1 MSPDSRGLCCAFVLA
16 AFVALSLTAESQGQ
30 QALTTDYYTVVT
42 RDGAEADLAFAR
54 RWLDAAEEL
63 MATKY
68 HVVPDRYRIS
78 VNLLYRPEND
88 IDATQSGQNR
98 CCSTDGQGRKTGT
111 IFLLGPSAPIWR
123 ERQLV
128 SSLGLPKDG
137 EDYHAKVLMSEYI
150 PIGHYAVQDGRPA
163 GGWQYYS
170 APQWFVQ
177 GLQEYDAIYHTTETN
192 RTRTADALMKWAR
205 QNEARFA
212 CCTKG
217 FELVDPY
224 NGGAA
229 FMAFLA
235 AESGEGIHERLLRSG
250 ANTFD
255 EALASETKPYSQ
267 GELLSRFRKWIT
279 DSN

>member
-1 MSPDSRGLCCAFVLA
+1 MSPDSRGLCCAYVLA
-16 AFVALSLTAESQGQ
+16 AFVGLSLTAESQGRN
-30 QALTTDYYTVVT
+30 ALTTTHYTVFT
-42 RDGAEADLAFAR
+42 RDGAEADLGLAR
-54 RWLDAAEEL
+54 RWLDAAEQL

-78 VNLLYRPEND
+78 VNLLYRSEND
-88 IDATQSGQNR
+88 IGATQSGQNR
-98 CCSTDGQGRKTGT
+98 CCSTDDQGRKTGT
-111 IFLLGPSAPIWR
+111 IFLLGPSAPIWK

-150 PIGHYAVQDGRPA
+150 PIGHYAVQDSRPA

-177 GLQEYDAIYHTTETN
+177 GLQEYDGIYHTTETN
-192 RTRTADALMKWAR
+192 RTRTAAALMKWAR
-205 QNEARFA
+205 QNERRFA
-212 CCTKG
+212 CCRNG
-217 FELVDPY
+217 IELTDAY

-235 AESGEGIHERLLRSG
+235 AEFGEGIHERLLRSG
-250 ANTFD
+250 ASTFD
-255 EALASETKPYSQ
+255 EALASETKPYAQS
-267 GELLSRFRKWIT
+267 ELLSRFRRWV
-279 DSN
+279 SNTR